1 MDQELEKLVDEYNT
15 LVDETIKT
23 LLNESQEITKSIKKI
38 ENIYK
43 TIMNDNIKK

>member
-23 LLNESQEITKSIKKI
+23 LLNESQEITKSIKK
-38 ENIYK
+38 
-43 TIMNDNIKK
+43 D